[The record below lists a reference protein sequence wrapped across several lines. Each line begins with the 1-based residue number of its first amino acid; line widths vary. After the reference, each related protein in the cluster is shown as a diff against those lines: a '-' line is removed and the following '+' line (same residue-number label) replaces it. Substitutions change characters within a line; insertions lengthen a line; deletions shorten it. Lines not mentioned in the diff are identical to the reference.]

1 MVADVEGA
9 RRWANWAFERR
20 HPGWI
25 GRLSNAALILGAAG
39 VIVGL
44 LYASEVI
51 SGTEA
56 QAVTSMVI
64 ALAVMSAFAAFAAR
78 HACRIVGAGRHF
90 KPGA

>member
-44 LYASEVI
+44 LYQPVAELP
-51 SGTEA
+51 
-56 QAVTSMVI
+56 Q
-64 ALAVMSAFAAFAAR
+64 
-78 HACRIVGAGRHF
+78 
-90 KPGA
+90 